1 MSDPAVS
8 QPNPED
14 LGVAVVGVGYW
25 GPNLIR
31 NFLASPD
38 AWLLSVCDL
47 DLDRARQVIG
57 RHASIGVTADLDEV
71 LADERIEAI
80 AIATPV
86 GTHHRIAMA
95 AMAAGKHV
103 LIEKPLASTAAEAR
117 ELVAMAERSGVTLMC
132 DHTFCYTSAVGRI
145 REELHSGGL
154 GTIQYIDSV
163 RINLGLVQPDA
174 DVFWDLLPHDIS
186 ILDHV
191 IPGGFRPTAV
201 SAIGSD
207 PIGAGHAS
215 LGYVTMT
222 MPDGAV
228 AHVHLSWLSPVK
240 IRSFVIGG
248 SERHLVWNDTNPAQ
262 RISLYER
269 GIDVAALKGPDA
281 RRERMVQYRIGDM
294 LAPALSES
302 EALQGVVREFAA
314 AIREQRAPLTDGH
327 AGVRVLDILEA
338 AHRSL
343 AADGALVPVWP
354 EA

>member
-1 MSDPAVS
+1 MTAA
-8 QPNPED
+8 NPPHPTDDD
-14 LGVAVVGVGYW
+14 LGVAVIGAGYW

-31 NFLASPD
+31 NFLTSPD
-38 AWLLSVCDL
+38 TWLWSVCDL
-47 DLDRARQVIG
+47 DLDRAHKVVG
-57 RHASIGVTADLDEV
+57 RHTSIAVTDDLDAV
-71 LADERIEAI
+71 LADDRIAAV

-95 AMAAGKHV
+95 AIDAGKHV

-117 ELVAMAERSGVTLMC
+117 DLVAAADAAGVTLMC
-132 DHTFCYTSAVGRI
+132 DHTFCYTSAVSRI
-145 REELHSGGL
+145 REEVRSGNL
-154 GTIQYIDSV
+154 GTIQYIDSI

-191 IPGGFRPTAV
+191 IPGGFHPTAV

-222 MPDGAV
+222 MPDHAV
-228 AHVHLSWLSPVK
+228 AHVHVSWLSPVK

-248 SERHLVWNDTNPAQ
+248 SHRHLVWNDTNPAQ

-269 GIDVAALKGPDA
+269 GIEVADSASPDA
-281 RRERMVQYRIGDM
+281 RREQMVQYRIGDM
-294 LAPALSES
+294 LAPALSET
-302 EALQGVVREFAA
+302 EALQGVVQEFAG
-314 AIREQRAPLTDGH
+314 AIRDRRPALTDGH

-338 AHRSL
+338 VHRSL
-343 AADGALVPVWP
+343 DAKGALVPLEP
-354 EA
+354 GT